1 MQTENH
7 YTETDLGN
15 VSPNPRGDYNNTV
28 KYEYLDLV
36 TMQGGSYLC
45 VIPVRQ
51 TITGTAPEPGK
62 TTEHWQCLTM
72 PGDMTPQYTEA
83 HDKVVRLAKEVAQN
97 TTKVAE
103 DKQSVAQM
111 ETDVRQLKEQT
122 AESARQAE
130 NSKDSAVGSARAA
143 KTAEDNIRQVA
154 NNVNTLVNGFDTH
167 VAEKTTEATQAVE
180 TAKDNA
186 VQAVGRQE
194 TASVQAVKDQTTTY
208 ITEQKNLAKQ
218 ELDKKVEQ
226 FGIDVNAIKAE
237 ISEEGQKQITNVQE
251 ATTAE
256 LAKITE
262 KGTEQAGIV
271 TTEGEKQVQAVQTAA
286 QEIVADREQIN
297 TNKEGVA
304 KLKEDLTKLE
314 ERTCIENA
322 EYFSE
327 DITDN
332 FTIDGFITNGT
343 SIQKD
348 LGFSTDFIPT
358 KIGDIFVY
366 RLMEDFNS
374 TYSINLYDGSRQFIK
389 GVKIS
394 TKDTSDRQVIG
405 EYTVTEGSFIRFSTV
420 SNDKESALLYKKQKN
435 NSKSFF
441 KYKDTIGKIEETN
454 VDITEE
460 ILKNKILD
468 KYIGSTG
475 NEFDYPNQNCY
486 VTDFIPVNE
495 GEQYSYLTRALYTNP
510 SCVVYD
516 RYKNLLE
523 KYGQIN
529 GINKETIVIPPM
541 GHYMRFNIMNDT
553 QNIFTVTTKKIKSI
567 PEIISEKSGVPPV
580 TIPSD
585 YQELNVKI
593 SPGYLSK
600 ANNAIGESTKYV
612 HTDYIS
618 IADHD
623 WFNANIYYGW
633 TAVGYIIL
641 DDKKTT
647 LYALEANTSVT
658 EKVILKTQDITSK
671 YPTAKYIRFVGKK
684 DGIESLKIFTNKKTT
699 VYDEALVFLAN
710 KNNLLY
716 NKKIAFCGDSFT
728 EASNLGVDFYDPYY
742 GCYKSYGWRIANR
755 NCMRLYHD
763 GRGGSTMHISNKA
776 TPTERRPFAHER
788 YKKVPKDC
796 DYIILQFGLN
806 ESAIA
811 ASSDTKGTKESTDTS
826 TMWGSWNVVLE
837 YLITN
842 HPTARI
848 GVIMSDAWMPQS
860 YYDTLKE
867 ICEWW
872 GIPLLDLGGDANIP
886 LMNGGRRKGSGLTLN
901 PKVADLRNKQFY
913 QNYETGDSHPNDAGH
928 EWRST
933 VVEDFI
939 RRL

>member
-1 MQTENH
+1 MDKLAELEKELLADMEENPVE
-7 YTETDLGN
+7 YKETVSN
-15 VSPNPRGDYNNTV
+15 VFEIDSNLRTINIPITV
-28 KYEYLDLV
+28 KNIGVESDDDVKRL
-36 TMQGGSYLC
+36 
-45 VIPVRQ
+45 
-51 TITGTAPEPGK
+51 EF
-62 TTEHWQCLTM
+62 TM
-72 PGDMTPQYTEA
+72 PKKYGEFDLSQFRIRINYMNANGDKSIYLVE
-83 HDKVVRLAKEVAQN
+83 DKKVSGDNITFSWLVGRNVTKYKGQVNFIVCLKLSDEKGEILKELN
-97 TTKVAE
+97 TTLCRLEVLE
-103 DKQSVAQM
+103 GLEVVPVID
-111 ETDVRQLKEQT
+111 
-122 AESARQAE
+122 
-130 NSKDSAVGSARAA
+130 
-143 KTAEDNIRQVA
+143 
-154 NNVNTLVNGFDTH
+154 
-167 VAEKTTEATQAVE
+167 EKTTDIIEQLLRMVE
-180 TAKDNA
+180 TETTGT
-186 VQAVGRQE
+186 VQ
-194 TASVQAVKDQTTTY
+194 
-208 ITEQKNLAKQ
+208 
-218 ELDKKVEQ
+218 KVT
-226 FGIDVNAIKAE
+226 
-237 ISEEGQKQITNVQE
+237 EEGK
-251 ATTAE
+251 
-256 LAKITE
+256 
-262 KGTEQAGIV
+262 
-271 TTEGEKQVQAVQTAA
+271 KQVAEVQKAA
-286 QEIVADREQIN
+286 QGITADREQIN

-314 ERTCIENA
+314 ERTYIENA

-332 FTIDGFITNGT
+332 FTIDGYITNGT
-343 SIQKD
+343 SIQKGV
-348 LGFSTDFIPT
+348 GFSTDFIPT

-366 RLMEDFNS
+366 KLTEDFNL

-394 TKDTSDRQVIG
+394 TKDTSYIYVIG

-435 NSKSFF
+435 NSKSFS
-441 KYKDTIGKIEETN
+441 KYKDAIGKIEETN

-468 KYIGSTG
+468 KYLGDNG
-475 NEFDYPNQNCY
+475 NAFDYPNQNCY

-523 KYGQIN
+523 RYGKIN

-541 GHYMRFNIMNDT
+541 GHYMRFNVMDDT
-553 QNIFTVTTKKIKSI
+553 QNIFAVTTKKIKSI

-600 ANNAIGESTKYV
+600 ANNVIGESTEYV

-618 IADHD
+618 IADYD

-633 TAVGYIIL
+633 NAVGYIIL

-647 LYALEANTSVT
+647 LYALEANTSVM

-671 YPTAKYIRFVGKK
+671 YSTAKYIRFVGKK
-684 DGIESLKIFTNKKTT
+684 DGVESLKIFTNKKTT

-763 GRGGSTMHISNKA
+763 GIGGSTMYISNKA
-776 TPTERRPFAHER
+776 TPTERRPFAYER

-886 LMNGGRRKGSGLTLN
+886 LMNGGRRKGSGPTLN